1 MKEREME
8 RKLEDM
14 DRRLEDIEEKIT
26 ELFNDY
32 ENSKKEQTLK
42 LADLVQ
48 ELIGALIIALPFS
61 LTEEI
66 WELANRL
73 SLGRVLFIFLITVVM
88 VYLFLRFSKLQNWA
102 MQNVLGF
109 IPIRLITS
117 LGVSLMVSFFSIL
130 LFGIYPDFLNS
141 PEQVVKA
148 TLLVTTFAVIGSLGV
163 DMAK

>member
-1 MKEREME
+1 MKERDME

-14 DRRLEDIEEKIT
+14 DRKLEDIEEKIT
-26 ELFNDY
+26 ELLNDY

-42 LADLVQ
+42 FSDLVQ

-66 WELANRL
+66 WELASRL
-73 SLGRVLFIFLITVVM
+73 SLGRVFLIFFITVLV

-102 MQNVLGF
+102 MQNVFGF
-109 IPIRLITS
+109 IPLRLITS
-117 LGVSLMVSFFSIL
+117 LSVSLLVSLFSIL
-130 LFGIYPDFLNS
+130 LFGIYPDFLSS
-141 PEQVVKA
+141 PEQVIKA
-148 TLLVTTFAVIGSLGV
+148 TLLVTTFAVIGSLGL

>member
-1 MKEREME
+1 MKERDME

-14 DRRLEDIEEKIT
+14 DRKLEDIEEKIT

-32 ENSKKEQTLK
+32 ENSKREQTLK
-42 LADLVQ
+42 FSDLVQ

-66 WELANRL
+66 WELASRL
-73 SLGRVLFIFLITVVM
+73 SLGRVFLIFPITVLV

-109 IPIRLITS
+109 IPLRLITS
-117 LGVSLMVSFFSIL
+117 LSVSLLVSFFSIL

-148 TLLVTTFAVIGSLGV
+148 TLLVSTFAVIGSLGV

>member
-1 MKEREME
+1 ME
-8 RKLEDM
+8 RRLEDM
-14 DRRLEDIEEKIT
+14 DRKLEDIEEKIT

-42 LADLVQ
+42 FADLVQ
-48 ELIGALIIALPFS
+48 EFIGALIIAIPFS

-66 WELANRL
+66 WELASRL
-73 SLGRVLFIFLITVVM
+73 SLGRVLLIFFVTILV

-109 IPIRLITS
+109 IPLRLITS
-117 LGVSLMVSFFSIL
+117 LSVSLMVSLFSIL
-130 LFGIYPDFLNS
+130 LFGIYPDFLDS
-141 PEQVVKA
+141 HEQVLKA

>member
-1 MKEREME
+1 MKERDME

-14 DRRLEDIEEKIT
+14 DRRLEGIEEKIT

-42 LADLVQ
+42 FSDLVQ

-66 WELANRL
+66 WELASRL
-73 SLGRVLFIFLITVVM
+73 SLERVFLIFFITVLV

-102 MQNVLGF
+102 MQNVFGF
-109 IPIRLITS
+109 IPLRLITS
-117 LGVSLMVSFFSIL
+117 LSVSLLVSFFSIL
-130 LFGIYPDFLNS
+130 LFGIYPDFLS
-141 PEQVVKA
+141 SLEQVVKA
-148 TLLVTTFAVIGSLGV
+148 TLLVTTFAVIGSLGL

>member
-1 MKEREME
+1 MKERDME

-14 DRRLEDIEEKIT
+14 DRKLEDIEEKIT

-32 ENSKKEQTLK
+32 ENSKREQTLK
-42 LADLVQ
+42 FSDLVQ

-66 WELANRL
+66 WELASRL
-73 SLGRVLFIFLITVVM
+73 SLGRVFLIFLITVLV

-109 IPIRLITS
+109 IPLRLITS
-117 LGVSLMVSFFSIL
+117 LSVSLLVSFFSIL

-148 TLLVTTFAVIGSLGV
+148 TLLVSTFAVIGSLGV